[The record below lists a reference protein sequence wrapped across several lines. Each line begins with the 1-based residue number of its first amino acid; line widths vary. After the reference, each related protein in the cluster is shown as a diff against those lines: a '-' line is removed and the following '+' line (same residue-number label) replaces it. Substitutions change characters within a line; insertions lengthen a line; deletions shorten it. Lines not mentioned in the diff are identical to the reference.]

1 MGCHF
6 LLQGI
11 FPTPGSN
18 LCLLHC
24 RQNLYPLSHRTLCY
38 SILCPSQNIIT
49 PCTHICISQQD
60 CVFMVDSVLHHLD
73 LLSMK
78 EVLLLLLGS
87 WSADSLPLSPSV
99 GSISVAES
107 GLAQDRVH
115 SHGSL
120 YSDWLRVLRAWPTK
134 PNSGQVWWAKFHEVG
149 WAHHW
154 ACQAANKYL
163 TVLQVTK
170 EAIHSNVKGYSLQK

>member
-1 MGCHF
+1 MCSAQSVPSDSFESASWLLCPWDFPDKDTEVGCHF

-11 FPTPGSN
+11 FPTP
-18 LCLLHC
+18 CLLHC
-24 RQNLYPLSHRTLCY
+24 RQNLYLLCHRTLCY
-38 SILCPSQNIIT
+38 SILCPSQSIVT
-49 PCTHICISQQD
+49 PCTRICISQQD

-87 WSADSLPLSPSV
+87 WSADSLQLSPSV

-107 GLAQDRVH
+107 SLAQDCVH

-120 YSDWLRVLRAWPTK
+120 YSD
-134 PNSGQVWWAKFHEVG
+134 
-149 WAHHW
+149 
-154 ACQAANKYL
+154 
-163 TVLQVTK
+163 
-170 EAIHSNVKGYSLQK
+170 